1 MEESAMSQERD
12 FLHPTAECDLV
23 MKGGITSGIVY
34 PPAVLELA
42 PRYRFRDIG
51 GASAGAIAAA
61 LVAAAEYGREDGGF
75 DRLREVNHHLA
86 EPKHL
91 LELFQPTRAARPAFA
106 ALMALMKGS
115 TEPPPAAGARETPL
129 SEAVWTWLQ
138 RAWAVLTTYGD
149 HDRIAT
155 GGPALVPGVIVF
167 LLVHLALRQLGAA
180 VDVANVVGLAAGFLA
195 WVASFAIIALVRL
208 VFVLWG
214 HVPENSFGMCTGLTD
229 GGEGPGL
236 VDWLSGEL
244 DRVAGRA
251 SGDAPL
257 TISDLASRGIRL
269 QTVTTNLSVA
279 QPQLLP
285 FDREFI
291 FSRTEMST
299 VFPRRIVDHLWSKG
313 RSVDGAGFGD
323 YRFLPPAGDL
333 PVILC
338 ARLSLSFPVLIS
350 AVPLWTLPGAGP
362 QGVAGGAKPADLQ
375 RHWFSDGGIS
385 SNFPIHFFDHWL
397 PTRPTFGI
405 DLTEMPDQAFDA
417 AASDGLGRGPDGA
430 GPRRLKERY
439 FMAPDPSEQPGP
451 IPRDDVVLLRPQD
464 PMYPEWSEI
473 RGLFEFLFSIWE
485 TTHSYHDNMLMQLPG
500 FRDRVVRVRFATGEG
515 GLNLSMSRTAVN
527 SIRDKGTRAG
537 RRLLDE
543 FAFDDHRWVR
553 LRVLMAELERRM
565 AELATAY
572 RAANYQGLIARSNG
586 KPFSLPHEWRV
597 EAERRMKFLV
607 DLVEEWRRADA
618 EFFGRDEPKPKPLM
632 RMNPRV

>member
-1 MEESAMSQERD
+1 MSDEVD

-61 LVAAAEYGREDGGF
+61 LVAAAEYDRERGGF
-75 DRLREVNHHLA
+75 DRLRAVNQHLA
-86 EPKHL
+86 EPRHL
-91 LELFQPTRAARPAFA
+91 LELFQPARAARPAFA
-106 ALMALMKGS
+106 ALMALMKAPA
-115 TEPPPAAGARETPL
+115 TPAAAAGTT
-129 SEAVWTWLQ
+129 EAPRSDALGSWLR
-138 RAWAVLTTYGD
+138 RAWAVVAAYGE
-149 HDRIAT
+149 HDRLAT
-155 GGPALVPGVIVF
+155 GGPALIPALAAF
-167 LLVHLALRQLGAA
+167 LLVQLAVRQLGAGLDA
-180 VDVANVVGLAAGFLA
+180 ANVLGLAAGFLA
-195 WVASFAIIALVRL
+195 WMVSFGIIAAVRL
-208 VFVLWG
+208 AFVLWG
-214 HVPENSFGMCTGLTD
+214 RVPENAFGMCTGLTE

-236 VDWLSGEL
+236 VDWLTAEV

-251 SGDAPL
+251 NGDAPL
-257 TISDLASRGIRL
+257 TIGDLAARDIRL

-279 QPQLLP
+279 QPHLLP

-291 FSRTEMST
+291 FSRAEMSA
-299 VFPRRIVDHLWSKG
+299 VFPRRIVDHLWNKG
-313 RSVDGAGFGD
+313 RSVDGVGLAD
-323 YRFLPPAGDL
+323 YRFLPPPHDL
-333 PVILC
+333 PVIFC

-350 AVPLWTLPGAGP
+350 AVPLWTLPGAAP
-362 QGVAGGAKPADLQ
+362 QGIAAAHQPADLL

-405 DLTEMPDQAFDA
+405 DLTEMPDHAFEAAVSGSSAAGPA
-417 AASDGLGRGPDGA
+417 AAGT
-430 GPRRLKERY
+430 RRLKARY
-439 FMAPDPSEQPGP
+439 FMAPDPTEAPGP
-451 IPRDDVVLLRPQD
+451 LPVDDVVLLRPQD

-473 RGLFEFLFSIWE
+473 RSLTDFLFSIWE
-485 TTHSYHDNMLMQLPG
+485 TTSSYHDNMLMQLPG

-515 GLNLSMSRTAVN
+515 GLNLSMSRAAVD

-537 RRLLDE
+537 RRLARE

-565 AELATAY
+565 AELAEAY
-572 RAANYQGLIARSNG
+572 RTADYRSLIAHSDG
-586 KPFSLPHEWRV
+586 KPFARPDDWCA

-618 EFFGRDEPKPKPLM
+618 EFFGRDEPKPIPLM